1 MDKELQDIIKKLLTE
16 KKAEWA
22 IGYEKAYDEFSTR
35 PAFVCDPADTT
46 RLMFNKYCV
55 NNLGLYLTK
64 LKKNKLAVVCKGCD
78 VATVFELIREK
89 QFKRENV
96 TIIGVACEGVY
107 DKRTN
112 KLLEK
117 CENCQVKQPK
127 GADFTVGNAKNS
139 EKPKNY
145 IDVVDFEKKSSKE
158 KVEFWNRQ
166 FEKCIRCYACRNVCP
181 VCYCPDCFALRS
193 MPEYLSKHVDAGKN
207 KLFHMIRMQH
217 VFGRCTDC
225 KACDTA
231 CPVNIPLSLLTKKL
245 AKDAK
250 ELFNYE
256 SGADTDARPP
266 LSTYDEGDSESDI
279 M

>member
-1 MDKELQDIIKKLLTE
+1 MDKELQELIKKLLTE

-22 IGYEKAYDEFSTR
+22 VGYEKSYDEFSTS
-35 PAFVCDPADTT
+35 PAFVNDPAAAG
-46 RLMFNKYCV
+46 RLLFNKYCI
-55 NNLGLYLTK
+55 NNLGSYLNK
-64 LKKNKLAVVCKGCD
+64 LKKNKVAVVCKGCD
-78 VATVFELIREK
+78 IATVFELIREK

-96 TIIGVACEGVY
+96 TIIGVACEGVV
-107 DKRTN
+107 DKRTG

-117 CENCQVKQPK
+117 CENCAVKQPV
-127 GADFTVGNAKNS
+127 GADFTLGTAKNS
-139 EKPKNY
+139 PKPKSFE
-145 IDVVDFEKKSSKE
+145 DVALFEKKSSKE
-158 KVEFWNRQ
+158 KAEFWERQ

-181 VCYCPDCFALRS
+181 VCYCPDCFAQRS
-193 MPEYLSKHVDAGKN
+193 MPEYLSKHVEAGEN
-207 KLFHMIRMQH
+207 KLFHMVRMQH

>member
-1 MDKELQDIIKKLLTE
+1 M
-16 KKAEWA
+16 
-22 IGYEKAYDEFSTR
+22 
-35 PAFVCDPADTT
+35 
-46 RLMFNKYCV
+46 
-55 NNLGLYLTK
+55 
-64 LKKNKLAVVCKGCD
+64 VCKGCD